1 MRMRLLGLAVLFAV
15 MPLVAYQAPKQPK
28 VKSKKEQEALMQVQ
42 TAAQA
47 GNAAAELAA
56 ISNVL
61 ENFADTEFKAQLLN
75 MAMDA
80 AQRTGDQA
88 QVATWAERTMAAD
101 PNDIVAR
108 VTVAETTAAHMR
120 ENDLD
125 KAENIKKV
133 NDLGHKALDL
143 IQSGGTP
150 PAGVPADKLDDYKK
164 ELAGRAWSAMA
175 MAAAVD
181 KKYPDAIT
189 DYKNALQVFSSSI
202 VEARLSKTYVDAKQ
216 YDDAIAAADKA
227 IAMPDATPQVKNY
240 AQAQKDLATKLKGA
254 K

>member
-1 MRMRLLGLAVLFAV
+1 
-15 MPLVAYQAPKQPK
+15 
-28 VKSKKEQEALMQVQ
+28 MQVQ

-47 GNAAAELAA
+47 GNAQAELTA

-88 QVATWAERTMAAD
+88 QVATWAERAMAAD

-125 KAENIKKV
+125 KADNIKKV
-133 NDLGHKALDL
+133 NDLAHKALDL

-164 ELAGRAWSAMA
+164 ELAG
-175 MAAAVD
+175 
-181 KKYPDAIT
+181 
-189 DYKNALQVFSSSI
+189 
-202 VEARLSKTYVDAKQ
+202 ARLERDGDGRRRRQEISRCHYRLQERPASLPQFHCDG
-216 YDDAIAAADKA
+216 KA
-227 IAMPDATPQVKNY
+227 F
-240 AQAQKDLATKLKGA
+240 
-254 K
+254 

>member
-1 MRMRLLGLAVLFAV
+1 MKLRLLGMAVLLAV
-15 MPLVAYQAPKQPK
+15 MPLEAYQAKQPK

-47 GNAAAELAA
+47 GNAVAELTA
-56 ISNVL
+56 INNVL
-61 ENFADTEFKAQLLN
+61 ENFVDTEFKPQLLN

-80 AQRTGDQA
+80 AQRTGDPA
-88 QVATWAERTMAAD
+88 QVATWAERAVAAD

-108 VTVAETTAAHMR
+108 VTLAETTAAHMR

-133 NDLGHKALDL
+133 NDLAHKALDL

-150 PAGVPADKLDDYKK
+150 PAGVPEDKLAGYKK

-175 MAAAVD
+175 QAATVD
-181 KKYPDAIT
+181 KKYPDAIA
-189 DYKNALQVFSSSI
+189 DYKSALEVFPNSI
-202 VEARLSKTYVDAKQ
+202 VTARLSKVYVDNKQ
-216 YDDAIAAADKA
+216 YDDAISTVDKA
-227 IAMPDATPQVKNY
+227 LAMPDASPQVKNY